1 MSDAPAKWLNP
12 LAPGASHYMASLLNH
27 QAATPST
34 AAPHISVTQA
44 NLPTPPLP
52 PAELLRNAMRRRI
65 GLVQVS
71 LPGRAHPVWLR
82 AGTDD
87 SAATLK
93 SLEPLPALPYAPR
106 KILEIGAGAGYRS
119 IALASQFS
127 DAEILALEPN
137 PALQRVLL
145 LNTLPYGNISTAAV
159 AVSTDNARYSYT
171 GRAGNAGRV
180 VLHRDEA
187 GPIAAVQLVSF
198 IASRNFASYD
208 TVFIKPDA
216 ASDHLLRTNWPASV
230 RCIFVDTGGEKLHQ
244 ATAICYPE
252 KKYACRQIGDFF
264 VIARREAPQDAI
276 PLPPRPVM
284 QLDFPPRPLSLENV
298 DFGAD
303 SYFAI
308 GANGFRLHANG
319 DGAPPARLTVQI
331 ATTGYRQLEVT
342 FRAAHA
348 ESLPLRFRATVAD
361 ATTTLG
367 TAEED
372 LEAGETKR
380 ISVALAPT
388 AGPFTVTF
396 ESAMAYENVPNYCAW
411 AEFLDPILS

>member
-1 MSDAPAKWLNP
+1 
-12 LAPGASHYMASLLNH
+12 
-27 QAATPST
+27 
-34 AAPHISVTQA
+34 
-44 NLPTPPLP
+44 
-52 PAELLRNAMRRRI
+52 
-65 GLVQVS
+65 VQVS
-71 LPGRAHPVWLR
+71 LAHRAHPVWLR

-87 SAATLK
+87 SAACLK
-93 SLEPLPALPYAPR
+93 SLETLPALPYAPR

-119 IALASQFS
+119 IALANQFL
-127 DAEILALEPN
+127 DTEILALEPN

-171 GRAGNAGRV
+171 GRAGNAGSV

-244 ATAICYPE
+244 ATAICYPD

-264 VIARREAPQDAI
+264 VIARRDAPQDAL
-276 PLPPRPVM
+276 PLPPRPVV
-284 QLDFPPRPLSLENV
+284 QLDFPPRPLTLENV
-298 DFGAD
+298 DFASD

-319 DGAPPARLTVQI
+319 DGALPARLTVQI
-331 ATTGYRQLEVT
+331 AAIGYTKLEIT

-348 ESLPLRFRATVAD
+348 ESLPLRFRVTVTD
-361 ATTTLG
+361 ATSILG

-372 LEAGETKR
+372 LEGGETKR
-380 ISVALAPT
+380 ITIPLQVAS
-388 AGPFTVTF
+388 GPCTVTF
-396 ESAMAYENVPNYCAW
+396 ESAMAYEGVPNYCAW

>member
-12 LAPGASHYMASLLNH
+12 LGHGASSYMASLLNH
-27 QAATPST
+27 QAATPSQ
-34 AAPHISVTQA
+34 AAPSITITQA
-44 NLPTPPLP
+44 NLPTPALP
-52 PAELLRNAMRRRI
+52 PPELLRAATRGKI

-71 LPGRAHPVWLR
+71 LAHRAHPVWLR

-87 SAATLK
+87 SAACLK
-93 SLEPLPALPYAPR
+93 SLETLPALPYAPR

-119 IALASQFS
+119 IALANQFL
-127 DAEILALEPN
+127 DTEILALEPN

-171 GRAGNAGRV
+171 GRAGNAGSV

-244 ATAICYPE
+244 ATAPGCPTGCFAPPPNSG
-252 KKYACRQIGDFF
+252 KRRFRVGLLLCHRRQW
-264 VIARREAPQDAI
+264 VS
-276 PLPPRPVM
+276 PPR
-284 QLDFPPRPLSLENV
+284 QWRWGAARPPDR
-298 DFGAD
+298 AD
-303 SYFAI
+303 RHH
-308 GANGFRLHANG
+308 RLHK
-319 DGAPPARLTVQI
+319 ARGHV
-331 ATTGYRQLEVT
+331 
-342 FRAAHA
+342 
-348 ESLPLRFRATVAD
+348 
-361 ATTTLG
+361 
-367 TAEED
+367 
-372 LEAGETKR
+372 
-380 ISVALAPT
+380 
-388 AGPFTVTF
+388 
-396 ESAMAYENVPNYCAW
+396 
-411 AEFLDPILS
+411 

>member
-1 MSDAPAKWLNP
+1 MSEAPAKWLNP
-12 LAPGASHYMASLLNH
+12 LAPGASNYMASLLNH
-27 QAATPST
+27 QAATPNT

-52 PAELLRNAMRRRI
+52 PAELLRNATRGKI
-65 GLVQVS
+65 GLVQVN

-87 SAATLK
+87 VSATLK
-93 SLEPLPALPYAPR
+93 SLETLPALPYVPR

-119 IALASQFS
+119 IALANQFP
-127 DAEILALEPN
+127 DAEFLVLEPN

-145 LNTLPYGNISTAAV
+145 LNTLPYGTISTAAV

-180 VLHRDEA
+180 VLHRDEQ

-198 IASRNFASYD
+198 IASRNFVGYD

-230 RCIFVDTGGEKLHQ
+230 RFLMIDTGGEKLHP
-244 ATAICYPE
+244 ATAVCYPD
-252 KKYACRQIGDFF
+252 KKFASRQIGDFF
-264 VIARREAPQDAI
+264 VIARREAPAD
-276 PLPPRPVM
+276 PLPVPPRPVV
-284 QLDFPPRPLSLENV
+284 QTDFAPRPLTLENV
-298 DFGAD
+298 DFASD

-319 DGAPPARLTVQI
+319 DGAPPARLSVQI
-331 ATTGYRQLEVT
+331 ATTGYSQLEVT

-348 ESLPLRFRATVAD
+348 ESLPLRFRATVTD
-361 ATTTLG
+361 ATSTLG

-372 LEAGETKR
+372 LEGGETKR
-380 ISVALAPT
+380 ISVPLAP
-388 AGPFTVTF
+388 ASGPCTVTF
-396 ESAMAYENVPNYCAW
+396 ESAMAYAGVPNYCAW